1 MAQSRLPVS
10 IILENIRSLYNV
22 GSAFRTSDG
31 ANIARL
37 YLTGFTG
44 YPPRSEITKTAL
56 GAEKNV
62 PWEHVA
68 RPADVIKKL
77 RRQNIKIIGV
87 EKTSTSTVY
96 TDYEFVFPS
105 ALVFGHEIM
114 GVSRETLA
122 ACDAIVHIPMRGSK
136 ESLNVATA
144 YGIVL
149 YEVLRQF
156 QNGNQ
161 TKAPC

>member
-1 MAQSRLPVS
+1 MKLARLPVFVV
-10 IILENIRSLYNV
+10 LENVRSLYNV

-31 ANIARL
+31 VDINKL

-56 GAEKNV
+56 GAEAVV

-68 RPADVIKKL
+68 RTTEVIKKL
-77 RRQNIKIIGV
+77 RRDNIKIIGV
-87 EKTSTSTVY
+87 EKTDTSISY
-96 TDYEFVFPS
+96 TDYRFEFPS
-105 ALVFGHEIM
+105 ALIFGNEIM

-122 ACDAIVHIPMRGSK
+122 DCDAVVHIPMRGTK

-144 YGIVL
+144 YGVVL
-149 YEVLRQF
+149 YECLRQH
-156 QNGNQ
+156 QN
-161 TKAPC
+161 TK